1 MYSTFSANLDTTIDA
16 SRERSATPVTAPRP
30 KRAQVARACDWCRLN
45 RVRCDDKQ
53 PCQNCLNRGAHCSN
67 TRPQEATS
75 LPAANR
81 EMQRLRNKVKDLQ
94 DQIAKLKDEAE
105 NQAQAGFVTP
115 PLSDATHSSF
125 DFGELANTAEG
136 WQGLQQP
143 GQIYYGPLSSSYFVT
158 RITRH
163 LSQALNQPMDNAKL
177 EACIARFSYQTPTHQ
192 PSRWDA
198 SPASSTDQHTDEKQ
212 EAKDLTRLQEER
224 FLNLLWQSFHCVYP
238 VLLEPEFQQYYESLW
253 SSSAPDGTATRKP
266 SALVDILLAVCM
278 QYSSTFLLSGDHQ
291 DRDSEGGLQAENAN
305 IASRAYYQRAQR
317 LLQSEL
323 ENPSIVSVQSHIYSI
338 IYLYNT
344 SMLNTAYINLGVT
357 LGIAHTLRLHI
368 RPMDGISS
376 EQQELRRRIWWTLYR
391 IDSQLSM
398 TLGRPPLIQLSHVSC
413 GLPGDDRE
421 HARLSG
427 TVLLTNHEDISW
439 LSFHVQCAKL
449 VFLFQGVQ
457 VAFQRKCSQLLNGDK
472 AKDIYDDPRL
482 LETLAEFL
490 GREMTA
496 IHNWVQNVPQSLCN
510 ARKGAGEPFSTNR
523 AALNLS
529 SFCPLWLQH
538 QRLLLELHYH
548 HLMISTLRP
557 FIRLPPVSSSITPQT
572 DGYNISCLNHAM
584 TITGILNQ
592 VLTETDLLRGWSPIF
607 QYQWDAILCTL
618 GFVLSNS
625 LCAPTP
631 SARKSL
637 QTAISTL
644 DLVSDHFMAARNAA
658 QVVREVSCQADR
670 LIDHVQQSLSQEHGT
685 RGSQSL
691 SSMAQNPKSLSN
703 QTSFNATGQ
712 PGNQS
717 ASFKRPLPP
726 TTLEMSPH
734 QSMPGYDGRVLLMDM
749 MPIGSLPE
757 LSPTLGTTESLSG
770 VMPSVTSADTV
781 GGTESQWM
789 HSSAMI
795 LDSWTTNP

>member
-1 MYSTFSANLDTTIDA
+1 
-16 SRERSATPVTAPRP
+16 
-30 KRAQVARACDWCRLN
+30 
-45 RVRCDDKQ
+45 
-53 PCQNCLNRGAHCSN
+53 
-67 TRPQEATS
+67 
-75 LPAANR
+75 
-81 EMQRLRNKVKDLQ
+81 MQRLRNKVKDLQ

-115 PLSDATHSSF
+115 PLSDAAHSSF
-125 DFGELANTAEG
+125 DFEELAKTAEG

-177 EACIARFSYQTPTHQ
+177 EACIARFTYQPPTHQ

-198 SPASSTDQHTDEKQ
+198 SPASSTDQHTDEK
-212 EAKDLTRLQEER
+212 EEPKDLTMPQEER

-238 VLLEPEFQQYYESLW
+238 VLSELKFQQYYASLW
-253 SSSAPDGTATRKP
+253 SSSTSDGTATRKP

-278 QYSSTFLLSGDHQ
+278 QYSSTFSIFGDHQ
-291 DRDSEGGLQAENAN
+291 DGDSEGGLQAVNAN

-368 RPMDGISS
+368 CPMDGISS

-413 GLPGDDRE
+413 GLPRDDRE

-439 LSFHVQCAKL
+439 LSFHNQCAKL
-449 VFLFQGVQ
+449 IFLAQGVQ
-457 VAFQRKCSQLLNGDK
+457 AAFQRKCSQLLNGDK

-482 LETLAEFL
+482 LEALAEFL

-496 IHNWVQNVPQSLCN
+496 IHDWAQNVPQSLCN

-523 AALNLS
+523 AALSIS

-548 HLMISTLRP
+548 HLLISLFRP
-557 FIRLPPVSSSITPQT
+557 FIRFPPMSSSITPQT

-584 TITGILNQ
+584 AITSILNQ
-592 VLTETDLLRGWSPIF
+592 VLSETDLLRGWSPIF

-625 LCAPTP
+625 LCPPTP

-644 DLVSDHFMAARNAA
+644 DLASDHFTAARHAA
-658 QVVREVSCQADR
+658 EVVREVSCQVDR
-670 LIDHVQQSLSQEHGT
+670 LIDQSQQSFLQKQGT
-685 RGSQSL
+685 SGSQIL
-691 SSMAQNPKSLSN
+691 SSVAQNHKALSN
-703 QTSFNATGQ
+703 QTSSNAAGQ
-712 PGNQS
+712 LGNQS
-717 ASFKRPLPP
+717 ASLKQPLPP
-726 TTLEMSPH
+726 ATLEMSPH
-734 QSMPGYDGRVLLMDM
+734 QSMPGYDSHMQLMGM

-757 LSPTLGTTESLSG
+757 LSPTLGMTESLSG
-770 VMPSVTSADTV
+770 AMPSSTLADLS
-781 GGTESQWM
+781 GGAESQWM
-789 HSSAMI
+789 HVSAMI
-795 LDSWTTNP
+795 LDPWTTSP